1 MAIAERQTT
10 GETVLE
16 GFLEGFPKDVE
27 IKGRQITLR
36 LMEAEDG
43 ARLLE
48 FARSLPQHDLLFLR
62 RDITTSQGIEAWLR
76 DIREGN
82 MHSILAEDGGAV
94 LGYSSLY
101 RNDFNWS
108 RHVAELRVLVG
119 SEARNTGLGRLLTRE
134 AFNVALAIGVE
145 KVIGRMTLDQ
155 TGARTVFEELGF
167 RPEALLKNEVKDRNG
182 KKHDVLLVS
191 CDVQEF
197 LARREMYGTS

>member
-1 MAIAERQTT
+1 MATAQRQTT

-16 GFLEGFPKDVE
+16 GFLEGFPKNIE
-27 IKGRQITLR
+27 IEGRDITLR
-36 LMEAEDG
+36 LMETEDG
-43 ARLLE
+43 PRLLE
-48 FARSLPQHDLLFLR
+48 FAQGLPQHDLLFLR
-62 RDITTSQGIEAWLR
+62 RDITTSKGIEAWLR

-82 MHSILAEDGGAV
+82 MNTILAEEKGAV

-101 RNDFNWS
+101 RHDFDWS

-119 SEARNTGLGRLLTRE
+119 SEARKTGLGRLLTRE
-134 AFNVALAIGVE
+134 AFNLALVIGVE
-145 KVIGRMTLDQ
+145 KVVGRMTLDQ

-182 KKHDVLLVS
+182 NAHDVLLVS

-197 LARREMYGTS
+197 LARREMYGAS